1 MPFPPPGDLP
11 NPGIEPGSFMSLAL
25 AVRFFTTGT
34 LGKPLVFFIKMLIR
48 KESFLLIEIMPLNF
62 PNDVKAIMMGM
73 FSFIRLEGIDGIEPS
88 GSDLVAH
95 WNHFE
100 SLKIPMLVQQG
111 FRM

>member
-1 MPFPPPGDLP
+1 MLFFRIFPA
-11 NPGIEPGSFMSLAL
+11 GIEPGVFYVPLHWQSGSLPL
-25 AVRFFTTGT
+25 APPR
-34 LGKPLVFFIKMLIR
+34 KPLVFFIKMLIE

-62 PNDVKAIMMGM
+62 PNDVKAIMMDM